1 MKNLF
6 KAVLLSLV
14 VVLTTNNVISQSSV
28 EKKVLVTIG
37 NENVTAG
44 EFMRVYEKNNYS
56 EELYSESD
64 VKDYLN
70 LYINFKLKVLE
81 AEALKMDTASSFK
94 TELEGYRTQL
104 AKPYFID
111 ETVNEALLNEAYA
124 RLKKDI
130 RASHILIMIDE
141 NATPE
146 DTLKAY
152 NKISTILDE
161 IKAGKDFADA
171 AVEHSDDPSARD
183 KEAVPNQQRFKE
195 GNKGDLGYFTVFN
208 MVYPFENAA
217 YNTPLGQVSPIVRT
231 KYGYHILNIVD
242 VKDAMGTAEVAH
254 IFVALRPEAS
264 TEDSLR
270 KVQKI
275 NNIYE
280 KIQDGLSFDDAVVE
294 YSEDKGSIKNR
305 GKLSGFSV
313 NRVVPEFVSTV
324 GGLEIGGIS
333 EPVRTAYGYHIIKL
347 LTLNQPGTF
356 EEEQAVLK
364 ERLAKDKRS
373 LKSEE
378 AVIAKIKTDNKF
390 KNYPKAIDAVIAK
403 IDTTVLAKRF
413 VADSLIGMTE
423 TVIKLKK
430 QKYTQYDFAK
440 FVEIEQ
446 RIQDNIDKEVYLHQL
461 FTEFEKE
468 SCLDFMNANLEDQFP
483 DFKELVKE
491 YHDGILLFNLT
502 DEKVWTKAV
511 KDTIGIEEFFL
522 NNRERYN
529 WGERVDAS
537 VFQLRN
543 KSNIE
548 KVKEIILKYDNDG
561 DIAKAFD
568 ADSINSIRILPDV
581 YELGDDKYIDMVEWK
596 TGLSEAIN
604 SDVEDLTVFVFIREV
619 LPPQPKELKDA
630 RGIVT
635 ADYQNFLEEQWITEL
650 KGKYPIELN
659 EEILTRIIEEK
670 KK

>member
-56 EELYSESD
+56 EELYSEND

-130 RASHILIMIDE
+130 RASHILIMLDE